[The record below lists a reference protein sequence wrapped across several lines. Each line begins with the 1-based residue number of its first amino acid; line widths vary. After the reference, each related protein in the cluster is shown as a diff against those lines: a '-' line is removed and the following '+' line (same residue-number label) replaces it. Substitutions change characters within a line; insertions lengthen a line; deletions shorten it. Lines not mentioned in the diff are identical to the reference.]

1 MNALNTKKTYITQG
15 ERAVSSDP
23 NEAITTILGSC
34 VSCCLWDPVA
44 KVGGMNHM
52 LLTVSTSS
60 NGVCNLA
67 GINAM
72 ELLINDVLK
81 LGGSR
86 SRLHAKAFGG
96 ARMVAGL
103 SDVGQK
109 NIDFTLEFLK
119 KEDIFCETHSLG
131 GDHARHIMFWPATGR
146 AMQKVRKDEVIE
158 EKVVPVASVAGNGLE
173 LF

>member
-1 MNALNTKKTYITQG
+1 
-15 ERAVSSDP
+15 
-23 NEAITTILGSC
+23 
-34 VSCCLWDPVA
+34 
-44 KVGGMNHM
+44 MNHF
-52 LLTVSTSS
+52 LLPPGRGTQSD
-60 NGVCNLA
+60 
-67 GINAM
+67 GIKQGAHAM

-158 EKVVPVASVAGNGLE
+158 EKVVPVASEAGNGLE

>member
-1 MNALNTKKTYITQG
+1 MSQEKKHITQG
-15 ERAVSSDP
+15 ERAVGTQPEEVIS
-23 NEAITTILGSC
+23 TILGSC

-52 LLTVSTSS
+52 LLTVSTRSA
-60 NGVCNLA
+60 GVCNLA

-72 ELLINDVLK
+72 ELLINDILK

-86 SRLHAKAFGG
+86 DRLRAKAFGG

-103 SDVGQK
+103 SDIGRV
-109 NIDFTLEFLK
+109 NSEFTLDFLA
-119 KEDIFCETHSLG
+119 KEGIECEKHSLG
-131 GDHARHIMFWPATGR
+131 GETARHIMFWPATGR
-146 AMQKVRKDEVIE
+146 ALQKIRTDEIVE
-158 EKVVPVASVAGNGLE
+158 EVPAPAPETGNDLE

>member
-1 MNALNTKKTYITQG
+1 MKEERTHITQG
-15 ERAVSSDP
+15 ERAVGTAPHQVVS
-23 NEAITTILGSC
+23 TILGSC

-52 LLTVSTSS
+52 LLTVNAKST
-60 NGVCNLA
+60 GMCNLV

-81 LGGSR
+81 LGGR
-86 SRLHAKAFGG
+86 RERLRAKAFGG

-103 SDVGQK
+103 SDIGRL
-109 NIDFTLEFLK
+109 NSEFTLDFLN
-119 KEDIFCETHSLG
+119 KEGIQCETHSLG
-131 GDHARHIMFWPATGR
+131 GDMARHIMFWPASGR
-146 AMQKVRKDEVIE
+146 ALQKIRPDQVVQE
-158 EKVVPVASVAGNGLE
+158 EVPVAVADAGNDLE

>member
-1 MNALNTKKTYITQG
+1 MNALSTKKTYITQG
-15 ERAVSSDP
+15 ERAVSNDP

-34 VSCCLWDPVA
+34 VSCCLWDPIA

-52 LLTVSTSS
+52 LLAVSTKSD
-60 NGVCNLA
+60 GICNLA

-72 ELLINDVLK
+72 ELLINDLLK

-109 NIDFTLEFLK
+109 NINFTLEFLE

-131 GDHARHIMFWPATGR
+131 GDHARHIMFWPTSGR
-146 AMQKVRKDEVIE
+146 VMQKVRKDEIVE
-158 EKVVPVASVAGNGLE
+158 EKVAAPPVDAGNGLE